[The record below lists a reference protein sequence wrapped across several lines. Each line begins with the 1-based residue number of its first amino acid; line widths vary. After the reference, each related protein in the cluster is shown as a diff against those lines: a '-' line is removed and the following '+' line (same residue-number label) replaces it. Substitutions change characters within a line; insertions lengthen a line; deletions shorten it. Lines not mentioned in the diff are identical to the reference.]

1 MELSKLLPKN
11 FNVLNPSQDE
21 PITLTL
27 ENSVIKVNKAK
38 ATSITDITEWTTAF
52 TAYMGVIIS
61 KFPHRASELLEY
73 MSLIRYAAKYHRGLG
88 WCVYDIKFRQKAAA
102 NKSLKWSTI
111 DSQLWLKTFTVAPSL
126 LKEDIGVF
134 QSGPSSTST
143 SRGTENR
150 TCHNFNR
157 GVPCARTPASMPT
170 NVTGLGAGRI
180 IPGSS
185 APVPM
190 VQKRSSPQGWESQTP
205 STKAA
210 ATETSSFGGVVTPVN
225 VVKLYQA
232 LSNHPEREFVKK
244 LCSELREGARIGY
257 SGPRR
262 PRFSNNLPTAYL
274 NPELVTGNLADEV
287 AKGRTMGPFPTPPP
301 PFENF
306 QVSPIGL
313 APKTHS
319 DKFRTIFHLSF
330 PKSETSSINYFI
342 EKDDF
347 SLQYITIDNAIAAIQ
362 KFGPGCYMGKTDIE
376 SAFRLIPV
384 HLDDWELLGMC
395 WNGQYYFDKA
405 LPFGLRS
412 APYIFSQLSD
422 AIEWILLNECSIS
435 FVCHILDDFLIV
447 EPPCHTPPPDSLCR
461 ASLSSMILTFQK
473 LNIPISTA
481 KTEGPS
487 QIIQFMGIILD
498 SGKMEARLPEDKVER
513 IKSTLSTFQSQRSTT
528 LQELQS
534 LIGTLNFACKVIP
547 PGRPFL

>member
-1 MELSKLLPKN
+1 MDSVHELPAKLVKEILTGEFMELSKLLPKN

-301 PFENF
+301 PLKIFRFPLLVLLPKLILTNSE
-306 QVSPIGL
+306 QYSIYPSQSLRPQASTISLKRMISPCSILLLTMPLQQFRNL
-313 APKTHS
+313 AQAATWAKQTSNLLFGSFRSIWMTGNYWGCVGMGSIILTKPSHS
-319 DKFRTIFHLSF
+319 GF
-330 PKSETSSINYFI
+330 
-342 EKDDF
+342 
-347 SLQYITIDNAIAAIQ
+347 
-362 KFGPGCYMGKTDIE
+362 
-376 SAFRLIPV
+376 
-384 HLDDWELLGMC
+384 
-395 WNGQYYFDKA
+395 A
-405 LPFGLRS
+405 LPRTFLFSCQMPLSGFYLTNVPS
-412 APYIFSQLSD
+412 PLCATFWMIFL
-422 AIEWILLNECSIS
+422 
-435 FVCHILDDFLIV
+435 
-447 EPPCHTPPPDSLCR
+447 
-461 ASLSSMILTFQK
+461 
-473 LNIPISTA
+473 
-481 KTEGPS
+481 
-487 QIIQFMGIILD
+487 
-498 SGKMEARLPEDKVER
+498 
-513 IKSTLSTFQSQRSTT
+513 
-528 LQELQS
+528 
-534 LIGTLNFACKVIP
+534 
-547 PGRPFL
+547 